1 LASPISGDVWCGI
14 VHTGTRFRTRVIDG
28 TYKGKSSTPCPLRV
42 FTKYRATT
50 YKRVIFQD
58 ENIEA
63 NGAIVS
69 LINEDII
76 NFKFLLNTSDVP
88 DGELEEARL
97 QELVILPVDPNFKN
111 SSEVFITKKNLDLRQ
126 DPPLDIQVFSVLRP
140 IPEKKRNIENNKKY
154 SKKVK
159 MRFPSPRRESQ
170 FDFHEVL
177 KQRFLNDLKNS
188 DPNVVATLE
197 ETLALDDKYN
207 LIELLHLGLSHKIP
221 TNLQ

>member
-1 LASPISGDVWCGI
+1 M
-14 VHTGTRFRTRVIDG
+14 
-28 TYKGKSSTPCPLRV
+28 
-42 FTKYRATT
+42 
-50 YKRVIFQD
+50 
-58 ENIEA
+58 
-63 NGAIVS
+63 
-69 LINEDII
+69 
-76 NFKFLLNTSDVP
+76 
-88 DGELEEARL
+88 

-126 DPPLDIQVFSVLRP
+126 DPPLDIQVKNFDLNFFNQIFSLENISHFTLKLQVFSVLRP
-140 IPEKKRNIENNKKY
+140 IPEKKRNNENNKKY

-159 MRFPSPRRESQ
+159 MRFPTPHRESQ

>member
-1 LASPISGDVWCGI
+1 M
-14 VHTGTRFRTRVIDG
+14 HTGTRFRTRVIDG